1 MGPVLSQEDTD
12 EERTSSSSLASSIQC
27 DSGSGSGSVNNLP
40 LVFTVWMHKGS
51 PGVQE
56 F

>member
-27 DSGSGSGSVNNLP
+27 DSGSGSVNNLP